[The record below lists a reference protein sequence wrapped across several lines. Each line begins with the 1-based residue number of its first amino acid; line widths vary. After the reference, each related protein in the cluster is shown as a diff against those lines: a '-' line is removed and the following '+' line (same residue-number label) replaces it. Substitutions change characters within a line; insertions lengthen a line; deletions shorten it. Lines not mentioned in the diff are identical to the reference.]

1 MTTGFNIKVKTN
13 KNTKQSSEKENV
25 DFIIDEGANSSQNH
39 PRSSKKKLGIKRKRS
54 NSNALNNSSNDCS
67 NHSGQDMSNGSVF
80 VDSHDICNLLSRREI
95 IEKNPEDDSIHSN
108 EIITINDLSYFQ
120 L

>member
-1 MTTGFNIKVKTN
+1 
-13 KNTKQSSEKENV
+13 
-25 DFIIDEGANSSQNH
+25 
-39 PRSSKKKLGIKRKRS
+39 
-54 NSNALNNSSNDCS
+54 
-67 NHSGQDMSNGSVF
+67 MSNGSVF